1 MKKTTPSLRVRK
13 NGLTKIQAEAKQHF
27 HKHPDGAEYG
37 ARMVDATSFL
47 KMVVLFI
54 ASLVR
59 PELDRPYRAT
69 FGHITNWDACIP
81 WQGKT
86 SNDSYA
92 PSGAIRRMA
101 KFFGLDIPKG
111 ARVAHICHQT
121 KNCAA
126 AFKCPHRACVNPMHW
141 YVTTP
146 SGCISRSHNAPKG
159 TGKKL
164 PEYMATWV
172 VCRYGHDTVPGERCA
187 KCNAIRAARRR
198 DKEEALLAEI
208 EAAIR
213 EGELFYELE
222 SPTHFELTK

>member
-1 MKKTTPSLRVRK
+1 MKNLSHTLKVRK

-86 SNDSYA
+86 SDDGYA
-92 PSGAIRRMA
+92 PSGAIRRIA

-121 KNCAA
+121 KSCSA
-126 AFKCPHRACVNPMHW
+126 AFKCPHRACVNPLHW

-159 TGKKL
+159 EGKKIAAYKL
-164 PEYMATWV
+164 TWLN
-172 VCRYGHDTVPGERCA
+172 CWRGHSTTPGKDCA
-187 KCNAIRAARRR
+187 ECNAIHQATSRVNTAAR
-198 DKEEALLAEI
+198 LAEI
-208 EAAIR
+208 EEAIR
-213 EGELFYELE
+213 NGELFYELN
-222 SPTHFELTK
+222 SPTLLELTR